1 MEAIKCNKMPVC
13 AVVFVFTAV
22 VLYCGTYSATAK
34 GAGFEFHEQRL
45 EAPFEITH
53 RLIPA
58 ELLTNPGRELLVL
71 GVDDQQRKHLAL
83 YAQPMQLDRSVSS
96 SQYQLVSS
104 FALPTDIYLFDV
116 SKPLDDV
123 LSSVVFLSHKT
134 LYRLIPE
141 AMKNTRKPPPS
152 AVLAAV
158 ADIDSLASQ
167 GVAPYLRR
175 AELLRQIDNNPR
187 PDTLIDGLHGL
198 TLIMNLGM
206 DNRRLNLPIKPHMLL
221 ESEGVAYSGARVFF
235 VDSNFDG
242 RKDLLRALDGRLQVF
257 LQRVDGSFSA
267 LAKDILLP
275 HSTHARPWWYQ
286 RDAWGEEPNQGD
298 MAYRDLEYLLDINAD
313 GIADLVVRYAK
324 TSGVLD
330 RVNDYEIYYGANSD
344 SQLRFTSDV
353 DGLISGDGTLA
364 GLEFVDID
372 SDGRLELTVAG
383 FDIGVSQIIR
393 ALIAGSV
400 DEDVYVYR
408 MDSSDRFPAKANFA
422 SSVKMTFSLTSAQR
436 GDPVI
441 KLLDLNGDGH
451 SELLLSAGSRGVRI
465 YTGRSG
471 SSPFVRRSTKM
482 RLSLP
487 REGRLLVGD
496 DLNGDGRDD
505 IVFNFGRRDDSAT
518 PSQFIVLISAP
529 G

>member
-1 MEAIKCNKMPVC
+1 MEVVNLMKTPVR
-13 AVVFVFTAV
+13 AMVFIFTAA
-22 VLYCGTYSATAK
+22 VLYCGIYSATANA
-34 GAGFEFHEQRL
+34 AGFEFHEQRL
-45 EAPFEITH
+45 EAPFQITH

-58 ELLTNPGRELLVL
+58 ELLINPGRELLVL
-71 GVDDQQRKHLAL
+71 GVDDQQRKYLAL
-83 YAQPMQLDRSVSS
+83 YAQPMLLDASVSG

-104 FALPTDIYLFDV
+104 FTLPTDIYLFDV

-123 LSSVVFLSHKT
+123 LSSVVFLSHQT
-134 LYRLIPE
+134 LFRLVPE
-141 AMKNTRKPPPS
+141 AMKNAPKPLS
-152 AVLAAV
+152 SEVLAAV
-158 ADIDSLASQ
+158 ADIDSLANQ
-167 GVAPYLRR
+167 GVVPYLRR

-187 PDTLIDGLHGL
+187 PDALIDGLHGL
-198 TLIMNLGM
+198 TLVMNLGT

-242 RKDLLRALDGRLQVF
+242 RTDLLRALDGRLQVF
-257 LQRVDGSFSA
+257 LQRTDGGFSA

-298 MAYRDLEYLLDINAD
+298 MAYRELEYLQDINAD

-344 SQLRFTSDV
+344 GQLRFSSDV

-364 GLEFVDID
+364 GLEFIDID
-372 SDGRLELTVAG
+372 SDGRLEVTVAG

-408 MDSSDRFPAKANFA
+408 MDSSDRFPVKANFA
-422 SSVKMTFSLTSAQR
+422 SSVKMTFSLSSAQR

-451 SELLLSAGSRGVRI
+451 SELLLSAGSSRVRI
-465 YTGRSG
+465 YTGRAG

-487 REGRLLVGD
+487 GEGRLLVGD

-518 PSQFIVLISAP
+518 PSQFMVLISAP